1 MAIPG
6 LLACLALRYDASRVV
21 DLRARGFAVATALQ
35 DALSSMDVSRG
46 GGGGHREG
54 TGRGRHQTSVAVAC
68 GHAARTVC
76 RTCLAC
82 KPVSAGWGRLNNLLC
97 LLPLPQ
103 KSHIHAWRRGQWL

>member
-46 GGGGHREG
+46 GGGG
-54 TGRGRHQTSVAVAC
+54 TGRAQGGAGIKRPWLWHVATQRA
-68 GHAARTVC
+68 
-76 RTCLAC
+76 L
-82 KPVSAGWGRLNNLLC
+82 SAV
-97 LLPLPQ
+97 P
-103 KSHIHAWRRGQWL
+103 AWPANP